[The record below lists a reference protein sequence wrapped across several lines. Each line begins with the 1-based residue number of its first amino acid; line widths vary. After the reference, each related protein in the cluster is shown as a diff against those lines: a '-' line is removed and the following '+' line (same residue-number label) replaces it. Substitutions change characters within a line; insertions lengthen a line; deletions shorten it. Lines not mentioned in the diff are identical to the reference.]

1 VSEDLEPIKESLEAL
16 VGEAGL
22 MGPVREYGDYL
33 RTKVHMRNLPKLANR
48 AMAVAA
54 KIKDSGLPRK
64 AWDQLDEPLVTAI
77 LEGMAEEIDPDLA
90 EAWEILLTNTL
101 VEEGAGVRRAF
112 PRILKE
118 LGPDE
123 AWLLGYWRVEEVER
137 GPLAWVDVE
146 NEDVVAME
154 NLVRLGLV
162 REEMEF
168 PLREAYLRRD
178 ERPKTPS
185 PRDAL
190 TATSRDALPLG
201 YAVTKLGLAFL
212 EACEGPRQ
220 PSYRRRRRSR
230 KPTADVTS
238 W

>member
-1 VSEDLEPIKESLEAL
+1 VGEELEPIKESLEAL

-22 MGPVREYGDYL
+22 LGPVREYSDYL
-33 RTKVHMRNLPKLANR
+33 RTRVHMRHLPALAER
-48 AMAVAA
+48 AMAVAE

-64 AWDQLDEPLVTAI
+64 AWDQLDEPLMTAI
-77 LEGMAEEIDPDLA
+77 LEGMAEEPDPDLA

-101 VEEGAGVRRAF
+101 VDGGAGVRRAF
-112 PRILKE
+112 PRILQE

-123 AWLLGYWRVEEVER
+123 AWLLGYWRVEEVEG

-146 NEDVVAME
+146 DEDEVSIE

-178 ERPKTPS
+178 ERPKTPNL
-185 PRDAL
+185 RDAL
-190 TATSRDALPLG
+190 TATSRNALPLG

-220 PSYRRRRRSR
+220 GIYRRRRE
-230 KPTADVTS
+230 A
-238 W
+238 